1 MTEKEFEILL
11 DKFLNKTITVE
22 EEALLI
28 AYEEQAIKES
38 KNDIFLSDLEKKQ
51 VKNSMYLA
59 IKKVIKPKSVFKIGV
74 AASVILLIGLSS
86 LFFLKQHNNTLEILT
101 VMNRSNQ
108 VKRVTLIDG
117 SVVFL
122 NKKSEL
128 KYNNNFNGTRHLDL
142 EGEAFFE
149 IERNEKK
156 PFIVKTQNLS
166 TKVLGTSFN
175 ILDNDS
181 IIKVTVATGLVEVFD
196 ANHSVILKPNEETKY
211 KTESKS
217 FTTKKTPHEF
227 SISWFK
233 EAIYLEKVTVKEL
246 ADFININYG
255 TQVQFLNTDLENIQ
269 MSITIKR
276 NESLESLLEK
286 INYISELKLTLKEN
300 NMIEVR

>member
-1 MTEKEFEILL
+1 MTEKEIAILL
-11 DKFLNKTITVE
+11 DKFLNKTITSE

-28 AYEEQAIKES
+28 AYEEQVIKES

-51 VKNSMYLA
+51 VKDNMYLA
-59 IKKVIKPKSVFKIGV
+59 IKKEIKPKSVFKIGI

-86 LFFLKQHNNTLEILT
+86 LFFLKQHNNTPKTLT
-101 VMNRSNQ
+101 VVNRSNQ

-122 NKKSEL
+122 NKNSEL
-128 KYNNNFNGTRHLDL
+128 KYINNFNGTRHLDL

-156 PFIVKTQNLS
+156 PFIVKTQNLN

-181 IIKVTVATGLVEVFD
+181 IIKVTVATGLVKVFD

-233 EAIYLEKVTVKEL
+233 EAIYLEKVTVREL

-255 TQVQFLNTDLENIQ
+255 TQIQFLNTDMENIQ

-276 NESLESLLEK
+276 NESLDSLLEK